1 MSSKPKAYIFDI
13 DGTCADGRHRQ
24 HFVASA
30 PKNWPAYQKGA
41 YADARWDG
49 MHAIY
54 SMIEKT
60 KGGEWE
66 PGGIGGG
73 YNNPRNHY
81 LLFVS
86 GRIEDERKVTED
98 WLFRHQFTGYD
109 KLIMRK
115 SKDYRAD
122 DIIKE
127 EILDEHILPHY
138 EVVCVFDDRPRVV
151 KMWKRRGLYVMC
163 ADQREEMTE
172 F

>member
-1 MSSKPKAYIFDI
+1 MSSKPKAVIFDI

-24 HFVASA
+24 HFVASK

-41 YADARWDG
+41 PHDARWDG
-49 MHAIY
+49 MHFIY
-54 SMIEKT
+54 DSLRRGQYKENDTLYTTATHDKLYDI
-60 KGGEWE
+60 
-66 PGGIGGG
+66 
-73 YNNPRNHY
+73 
-81 LLFVS
+81 LFVS
-86 GRIEDERKVTED
+86 GRIEDERAVTEE
-98 WLFRHQFTGYD
+98 WLDRNGFIGYD

-138 EVVCVFDDRPRVV
+138 DVVCVFDDRPRVV
-151 KMWKRRGLYVMC
+151 RMWKRRGLYVLC